1 MKTTIIPTLC
11 AALCVLAL
19 THPASHAATIASDN
33 ASNAAY
39 AGPAWPNASNGGT
52 GFGAWS
58 FATTGGGG
66 RYLGGTGLG
75 NPTFGL
81 FAGGEGGNNSS
92 ATRPFTGALTAGQTF
107 SIDLGHSNSIANG
120 GEVGLNLLDGSSAVF
135 TLKFVGGGGSFWRI
149 NDGGSDFNTTQGYLA
164 DAALSFS
171 FTYNGGSSYS
181 YTFGS
186 SSGVNFTASSTISN
200 VTAVKVFSNAQGS
213 GANTGANNVAIVPEP
228 ASLGLL
234 LMSGIG
240 MLGLRRRR
248 V

>member
-1 MKTTIIPTLC
+1 MKTTCLSTLC

-19 THPASHAATIASDN
+19 TNLASHAATIASDN
-33 ASNAAY
+33 ATNAAY

-58 FATTGGGG
+58 FATSGGGG

-75 NPTFGL
+75 ATTFGL
-81 FAGGEGGNNSS
+81 FAGGTGGNNSS

-107 SIDLGHSNSIANG
+107 SIDLGHSSSIANG
-120 GEVGLNLLDGSSAVF
+120 GEVGLNLLDGGSPVF
-135 TLKFVGGGGSFWRI
+135 TLKFVGGGSFWQL
-149 NDGGSDFNTTQGYLA
+149 NNGGSDFNSTQGY
-164 DAALSFS
+164 AANTPLSFS

-181 YTFGS
+181 YTFGA
-186 SSGVNFTASSTISN
+186 SSGVNHTATSTISN
-200 VTAVKVFSNAQGS
+200 ITAVKVFSNAQG
-213 GANTGANNVAIVPEP
+213 GGENTGANNAAIVPEP
-228 ASLGLL
+228 ASLGLV

-240 MLGLRRRR
+240 LLAIRRRR

>member
-1 MKTTIIPTLC
+1 MKTTILSTLC

-19 THPASHAATIASDN
+19 TNLASHAATIASDN

-81 FAGGEGGNNSS
+81 FAGGGGGNNSS

-120 GEVGLNLLDGSSAVF
+120 GEVGLNLLDGGSPVF
-135 TLKFVGGGGSFWRI
+135 TLKFVGGTSFWKL
-149 NDGGSDFNTTQGYLA
+149 NDGGSDFDSTQGY
-164 DAALSFS
+164 AANTPLHFS

-186 SSGVNFTASSTISN
+186 SSAVNSTASSTISN
-200 VTAVKVFSNAQGS
+200 ITAVKVFSNAQG
-213 GANTGANNVAIVPEP
+213 GGENAGANNPSIVPEP
-228 ASLGLL
+228 SSLGLA